1 MAGPDDDTPI
11 EVGIDLTPL
20 LDKLGSD
27 KDEKACFFL
36 QLTRADD
43 SKAEGMLLKC
53 AIRTYDSK
61 GQFQHESEVEIED
74 GAFGENP
81 FSLKGATLN

>member
-1 MAGPDDDTPI
+1 
-11 EVGIDLTPL
+11 
-20 LDKLGSD
+20 LGSNNN
-27 KDEKACFFL
+27 EKFSFFL

-43 SKAEGMLLKC
+43 SKAEGKLLKC

-74 GAFGENP
+74 GAFGDNP
-81 FSLKGATLN
+81 FALKGSMSGE